1 MPAYATHRTIARAMA
16 SSLPAS
22 RRDPRVKA
30 YPLARF
36 AGVSPFTAYPS
47 GHAFAGFGDDLAAG
61 EAAIAA
67 VKKAYASGG
76 LHGFA
81 CLNCEKVL
89 RSLRDGNTGR
99 LGSLGLSYQGA
110 ASGASTG
117 ASVGSVIPG
126 VGTAIGAVVG
136 AIAGALFSK
145 KKDPNAAEKEAL
157 KGQLDEYVR
166 VQGSVP
172 GRAFTLTVLKQLID
186 GAGYRGMWPNIKKWS
201 GDAIAGAIDG
211 CKGCTP
217 PTIRQFVKDQVAAGD
232 IDPISLAG
240 KFTEHVNR
248 TWGSKWFVTSAGA
261 TQRQLIIDLM
271 DYFVAE
277 NKPDAPLFYA
287 PGWTVA
293 ANTPTTA
300 APAPVPSST
309 SADPNAPKG
318 SLVQI
323 GYSVTGET
331 VFRDDL
337 NRRYVN
343 REGQWLAYT
352 GALQT
357 TPPAQAS
364 PPVMSILPVA
374 PPVNAVPPNAIVT
387 PTPTQPQID
396 VSALVSQLMQ
406 SGANQQQ
413 AFLAAMQNLQA
424 QGVSATPQVQQAVAD
439 QVKSASSGFGGMPTW
454 ALIAIPAAL
463 GAVFLIARPR
473 RKH

>member
-1 MPAYATHRTIARAMA
+1 MA
-16 SSLPAS
+16 SRYARSTRTPTRFAPPPPHFRGRSLYGLAL
-22 RRDPRVKA
+22 DPRIKSLGGLTVA
-30 YPLARF
+30 IPSGDFF
-36 AGVSPFTAYPS
+36 AGL
-47 GHAFAGFGDDLAAG
+47 GQNLEAG

-67 VKKAYASGG
+67 ARKAYRGGG
-76 LHGFA
+76 LGTLA
-81 CLNCEKVL
+81 CLHCEEFL
-89 RSLRDGNTGR
+89 RNGTRRAG

-110 ASGASTG
+110 ASGAAAG
-117 ASVGSVIPG
+117 AQAGSFIPG
-126 VGTAIGAVVG
+126 VGTAVGAVVG

-232 IDPISLAG
+232 IDPISLAS

-248 TWGSKWFVTSAGA
+248 TWGSKWFVQTAGA
-261 TQRQLIIDLM
+261 TQRQLMIDLM

-293 ANTPTTA
+293 AN
-300 APAPVPSST
+300 APAP
-309 SADPNAPKG
+309 
-318 SLVQI
+318 
-323 GYSVTGET
+323 
-331 VFRDDL
+331 
-337 NRRYVN
+337 
-343 REGQWLAYT
+343 
-352 GALQT
+352 
-357 TPPAQAS
+357 
-364 PPVMSILPVA
+364 
-374 PPVNAVPPNAIVT
+374 T
-387 PTPTQPQID
+387 PTPAPTPVPTPTGASSSEPGAPYVATGKMQDGLPIYQGPDKSLYTWNPNTKQLVLIYSPTSTTAPKPLPVQPPRTDLAPAIVLPTPSQPQVD
-396 VSALVSQLMQ
+396 VSALVSSLMQ

-424 QGVSATPQVQQAVAD
+424 QGVQTTPQVQQAVAD
-439 QVKSASSGFGGMPTW
+439 QVQASGSATAIPTW
-454 ALIAIPAAL
+454 ALIGIPLVL
-463 GAVFLIARPR
+463 GAVILIGRPKTR
-473 RKH
+473 H